1 MERVLFL
8 IKAREFGGL
17 EIVLLDW
24 LSRIDYSKVSVALCC
39 YGTDALREK
48 LALSGLPVESVQLNI
63 SDREPSWKTL
73 LKWVR
78 LFASIRPDKIVI
90 LEAVVSELD
99 VTPVLA
105 AWWSNRRGRVFLFE
119 ANWGR
124 SAVPAFSTGKRKLH
138 YGFLP
143 GIGLYRYKE
152 IIRQRL
158 RGGLAHHT
166 FVVSQGIKDNL
177 TSQYGYPVD
186 RTSVLY
192 HGVDTRRFQ
201 ASPAERLEYR
211 RAHGIADNATVI
223 VSHGRLVPR
232 KRVDRILK
240 AFEVLSV
247 EHPNLW
253 VLLTCYGPLQEEVE
267 KMVAGIAASS
277 RVKLVGFQGDSSRI
291 LKASD
296 IYVLSSN
303 DEGFGIAL
311 VEALST
317 GLACVATNG
326 PGPRDIVADGE
337 NGFLVEATDEG
348 VLLGLRRALS
358 LSQDE
363 RARMVER
370 ARKTVEVRFEIN
382 KAIRS
387 ALDAMKIPSRS

>member
-1 MERVLFL
+1 MQRVLFL

-24 LSRIDYSKVSVALCC
+24 LSRIDYSETSVVVCC
-39 YGTDALREK
+39 YGTDALRQR
-48 LALSGLPVESVQLNI
+48 LASSGLPVESVQLNI
-63 SDREPSWKTL
+63 SDREPFWKTL
-73 LKWVR
+73 PKWLR
-78 LFASIRPDKIVI
+78 LFSSIRPDKIVI

-105 AWWSNRRGRVFLFE
+105 AWWTNRGRVFLFE

-124 SAVPAFSTGKRKLH
+124 SVVPASPTGKRRLH

-152 IIRQRL
+152 IVRQRL
-158 RGGLAHHT
+158 RGRLAHHT

-177 TSQYGYPVD
+177 VSEYGYPEG

-192 HGVDTRRFQ
+192 HGVDTWRFQ
-201 ASPAERLEYR
+201 ASAAERLEYR
-211 RAHGIADNATVI
+211 RAHGIPDEATVI

-232 KRVDRILK
+232 KRVDRVLK
-240 AFEVLSV
+240 AFDVLSS
-247 EHPNLW
+247 EHPDLW
-253 VLLTCYGPLQEEVE
+253 VLITCYGPMKEEIE
-267 KMVAGIAASS
+267 KKAAGSAA
-277 RVKLVGFQGDSSRI
+277 RDRLKLVGFQADTSRI

-296 IYVLSSN
+296 IYVLPSN

-317 GLACVATNG
+317 GLVCVATNG
-326 PGPRDIVADGE
+326 PGPRDILIDGE

-348 VLLGLRRALS
+348 VLLGSRRALS
-358 LSQDE
+358 LDRNE
-363 RARMVER
+363 REQFAQR
-370 ARKTVEVRFEIN
+370 ARKTVEERFEISA
-382 KAIRS
+382 AIQT
-387 ALDAMKIPSRS
+387 ALEAMELPRR

>member
-1 MERVLFL
+1 MQRVLFL

-24 LSRIDYSKVSVALCC
+24 LSRIDYSETSVVLCC

-63 SDREPSWKTL
+63 SDREPFFKTL
-73 LKWVR
+73 PKWLG
-78 LFASIRPDKIVI
+78 LFSSIRPDKIVI

-99 VTPVLA
+99 ATPVVA
-105 AWWSNRRGRVFLFE
+105 AWWTNRGRVFLFE

-124 SAVPAFSTGKRKLH
+124 SLVPASSTVKRKLH

-143 GIGLYRYKE
+143 GIGLHRFKE
-152 IIRQRL
+152 IVRQRL

-177 TSQYGYPVD
+177 VRVYGYPAEK
-186 RTSVLY
+186 TSVLY
-192 HGVDTRRFQ
+192 HGVDTQRFQ
-201 ASPAERLEYR
+201 PSESERLEYR
-211 RAHGIADNATVI
+211 QASGIPNDAIVI

-240 AFEVLSV
+240 AFEVLHA

-253 VLLTCYGPLQEEVE
+253 VLLTCYGPLKQEVE
-267 KMVAGIAASS
+267 KMAAGSVACG
-277 RVKLVGFQGDSSRI
+277 RVKLVGFQGDSSKI

-311 VEALST
+311 AEALST
-317 GLACVATNG
+317 GLVCVATNG
-326 PGPRDIVADGE
+326 PGPRDIIADGE

-358 LSQDE
+358 LHPDE
-363 RARMVER
+363 RERFTQR
-370 ARKTVEVRFEIN
+370 ARKTVEERFEISA
-382 KAIRS
+382 AIQT
-387 ALDAMKIPSRS
+387 ALQAMEIPRR